1 MLCVAFYLP
10 NVCLRNHSDLQKI
23 CVTVVARCG
32 MLYVTN
38 SIMQVNLSLLVKRVT
53 QTYDEEF
60 IIFIF
65 NGKKG
70 KK

>member
-10 NVCLRNHSDLQKI
+10 NVCLRNHFDLQKI

-38 SIMQVNLSLLVKRVT
+38 SIMQFVIACETCYTN
-53 QTYDEEF
+53 
-60 IIFIF
+60 I
-65 NGKKG
+65 
-70 KK
+70 